1 MLFKST
7 LVLAFVALANI
18 VSATQTPACVI
29 STIGDNTSNP
39 DDLATICSSKTI
51 QSKLSDNCGS
61 KAESALT
68 FFANICKSNGHSVVI
83 SSTATTTG
91 TTATGTGATATASG
105 FTTAVSTSGSKTTGT
120 STSKAGSSSASGSA
134 SAFPSPSTAGAA
146 GGQHLSSTAFAA
158 AVFFGAAALM

>member
-18 VSATQTPACVI
+18 VSAIQTPACVI
-29 STIGDNTSNP
+29 ATIGDNTKNP

-51 QSKLSDNCGS
+51 QSQLSDNCGS
-61 KAESALT
+61 KAESALS
-68 FFANICKSNGHSVVI
+68 FFANICKSNGHDVVI
-83 SSTATTTG
+83 ASTATASG
-91 TTATGTGATATASG
+91 ATATGTGATSTASG

-120 STSKAGSSSASGSA
+120 SPSGSA
-134 SAFPSPSTAGAA
+134 SPTGSASAYPSPSTAGAA

-158 AVFFGAAALM
+158 AVFFGAAALL